1 MTRLLL
7 ILLALAGAARAD
19 TGVGTIKGTVLF
31 EGEPP
36 ERPQLKRDK
45 DPYCAK
51 TPKLGEDIIVT
62 KGKLRDVVVRIKNGT
77 TGTHAAPADPVVI
90 DQRECT
96 YAPHVV
102 GLMAGQK
109 LVVKNSDGTF
119 HNVHGTIRDKTLWN
133 KPQAAKDADLSL
145 DGGAADDVIE
155 LKCDVHAWMH
165 AYVVVQDSP
174 YFAVTGDDG
183 TFVIKNLPV
192 GTYTLETWHPTLGTR
207 TLTVKI
213 GTLARGQVTARFSY
227 KASDM

>member
-1 MTRLLL
+1 MYRLSVALLL
-7 ILLALAGAARAD
+7 AASAAHAD
-19 TGVGTIKGTVLF
+19 TGVGTIKGTVLY

-36 ERPQLKRDK
+36 DRPTQKRT

-51 TPKLGEDIIVT
+51 TPGLGEDVVVN

-77 TGTHAAPADPVVI
+77 TGAHTAPADPVVI
-90 DQRECT
+90 DQRGCT

-102 GLMAGQK
+102 GVMAGQK
-109 LVVKNSDGTF
+109 LAIRNSDGTF
-119 HNVHGTIRDKTLWN
+119 HNVHGTVHDKTLWN
-133 KPQAAKDADLSL
+133 KPQEAKGPELSL
-145 DGGAADDVIE
+145 ETGAADDVIE

-165 AYVVVQDSP
+165 AWVVVQDSP

-183 TFVIKNLPV
+183 SFVIKDLPV
-192 GTYTLETWHPTLGTR
+192 GTYTLEAWHPTLGTR

-227 KASDM
+227 KSSD